1 MSAPILSPELRAAVA
16 EHAGRPVR
24 LVDPET
30 KAEYV
35 LVPAATYDR
44 LAPADYD
51 SDDSPWTNEEMLLL
65 AAQAGKAIG
74 WDDMDDYDNYPDAPK

>member
-1 MSAPILSPELRAAVA
+1 MSDSILTPELRAALA

-35 LVPAATYDR
+35 LVPAAVFDR
-44 LAPADYD
+44 LAPGDY
-51 SDDSPWTNEEMLLL
+51 DDSPWTNEENLLL

-74 WDDMDDYDNYPDAPK
+74 WDDMDEYDNYPDAPK